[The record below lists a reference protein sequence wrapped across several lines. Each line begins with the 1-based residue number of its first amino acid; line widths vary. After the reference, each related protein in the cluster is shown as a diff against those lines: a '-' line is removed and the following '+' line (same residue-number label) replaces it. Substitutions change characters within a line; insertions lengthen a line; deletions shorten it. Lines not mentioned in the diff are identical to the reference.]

1 MRPRRDCQIPGDCIH
16 GESPRGGGA
25 RRGGGWSIPLPCLLC
40 LWLNDIRRP
49 PPPPGRSAA
58 PPAPSR
64 GGQCGAIVRIA
75 VPWAERGSS
84 ASVRSRP
91 QRDDLL
97 PGSVSIEYR
106 PRGGGARRGGG
117 RRRRLPPV
125 STCHRERYSRRESN
139 PPHRPAAP
147 RPPPA
152 PSRGGRAVWGDSPD
166 SRARGE
172 GEDFGEGDRIEPRIC
187 SSCPWHCIYW
197 ESPPWGW
204 GSPGWGETETAPP
217 APVSCVST
225 RHFFPREVEPP
236 PPLQS
241 LRSGVSQKGARRC
254 RHPESVHGG
263 AASTPD
269 AGGSLENR
277 CSRRISNY
285 FN

>member
-1 MRPRRDCQIPGDCIH
+1 MG
-16 GESPRGGGA
+16 
-25 RRGGGWSIPLPCLLC
+25 
-40 LWLNDIRRP
+40 
-49 PPPPGRSAA
+49 
-58 PPAPSR
+58 
-64 GGQCGAIVRIA
+64 
-75 VPWAERGSS
+75 
-84 ASVRSRP
+84 
-91 QRDDLL
+91 
-97 PGSVSIEYR
+97 YR
-106 PRGGGARRGGG
+106 PRGGGADGE
-117 RRRRLPPV
+117 
-125 STCHRERYSRRESN
+125 TCHRERYSRRESN
-139 PPHRPAAP
+139 HPHHPAAP

-152 PSRGGRAVWGDSPD
+152 PSRGRAVRDDSTGY
-166 SRARGE
+166 RARGE
-172 GEDFGEGDRIEPRIC
+172 GKDLGEGDRIEPRIC

-217 APVSCVST
+217 SPVSCVST
-225 RHFFPREVEPP
+225 RHSFPREVEPP